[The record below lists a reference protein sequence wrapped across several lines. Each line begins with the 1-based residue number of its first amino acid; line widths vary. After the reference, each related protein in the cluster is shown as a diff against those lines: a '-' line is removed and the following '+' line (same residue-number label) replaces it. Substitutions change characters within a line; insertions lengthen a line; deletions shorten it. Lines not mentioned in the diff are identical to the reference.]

1 MTKVLFSEMS
11 LTEPL
16 ERAISLMGF
25 DHATPIQ
32 SEAIPVIRTGADII
46 ARSQTGTGKTVAF
59 AIPAIEKIDT
69 EQEKTSIQVLILCPT
84 RELAVQGCEEI
95 RKLIRFKDGIRPVAV
110 YGGASIEKQCMDL
123 RRANIVIGTP
133 GRVMDHMRRKTI
145 KLDHLKMIVLDEA
158 DEMLNMGFKED
169 IETILTDTPE
179 TRQTLLF
186 SATMPPAIMKITN
199 QFQKNPTLIEIDKGV
214 VTLESI
220 EQRYVDV
227 AHNMKQEALA
237 RLMQFYKPNC
247 SIIFCATK
255 KMADEL
261 TEFLNAR
268 NISAACIHSD
278 IKQSQRTSTMHAFK
292 AGKIKIL
299 IATDIAARGIDVND
313 VEYVINYDLPPNT
326 EYYIHRIGRTGR
338 AGKKGCSITIC
349 GYKNEVRAIRKIAI
363 AVKSEI
369 KELPLPTL
377 ADLQLAG
384 TAEAVGEIEANLLG
398 EINPVFTTIVS
409 QLTEKGFSLQQIAEA
424 ALSLHYKKIVQH
436 EQKIFATARQETSKP
451 SRFELRQKEI
461 IKRAPS
467 QQAKIYEKAM
477 ILLDVGESSRI
488 TVKHIV
494 GAITERSG
502 ISSKD
507 IGKVEVFSDQS
518 MVEISSDCVEEVLT
532 AMQGGKICGKPTQCS
547 LFAESARK
555 GSRPAG
561 GANKSFGN
569 QSGRRNVR
577 IAKPVKN
584 RAKW

>member
-11 LTEPL
+11 LTESV
-16 ERAISLMGF
+16 ERAVSLMGF
-25 DHATPIQ
+25 DCATPIQ
-32 SEAIPVIRTGADII
+32 SEAIPVIRSGADII

-69 EQEKTSIQVLILCPT
+69 EQEKSTIQVLILCPT
-84 RELAVQGCEEI
+84 RELAVQAYEEI

-110 YGGASIEKQCMDL
+110 YGGASIEKQCIDL

-169 IETILTDTPE
+169 IETILTDTPD

-186 SATMPPAIMKITN
+186 SATMPPAIMKITH
-199 QFQKNPTLIEIDKGV
+199 QFQKNPTLIEIDKGQ

-227 AHNMKQEALA
+227 PHGMKQDALA
-237 RLMQFYKPNC
+237 RLMQYYKPNC
-247 SIIFCATK
+247 AIIFCATK

-261 TEFLNAR
+261 TGFLNAR
-268 NISAACIHSD
+268 SISSACIHSD
-278 IKQSQRTSTMHAFK
+278 IKQAQRTSTMHAFK

-299 IATDIAARGIDVND
+299 IATDIAARGIDVSD
-313 VEYVINYDLPPNT
+313 VEYVINYDIPPNT

-349 GYKNEVRAIRKIAI
+349 GYKNEVRVIRRIAI

-369 KELPLPTL
+369 RELALPSL
-377 ADLQLAG
+377 ADIQLAG
-384 TAEAVGEIEANLLG
+384 TVEAVAEMETHLSD
-398 EINPVFTTIVS
+398 EINPIFTNIVS
-409 QLTEKGFSLQQIAEA
+409 ELTEKDFSLQQIAEV
-424 ALSLHYKKIVQH
+424 ALSLHYKKIVQP
-436 EQKIFATARQETSKP
+436 EQTTASRQEFNKP
-451 SRFELRQKEI
+451 SRIELRQKEGF
-461 IKRAPS
+461 KKNTS
-467 QQAKIYEKAM
+467 QQAKFYEKAT

-488 TVKHIV
+488 SVKHIV
-494 GAITERSG
+494 GAITERAG

-518 MVEISSDCVEEVLT
+518 ILDVSSDCVEDVLA
-532 AMQGGKICGKPTQCS
+532 AMKGGKICGKPVNCS
-547 LFAESARK
+547 LFAESTRK
-555 GSRPAG
+555 GNRSAG
-561 GANKSFGN
+561 GANKSYGN
-569 QSGRRNVR
+569 QGGRKNPR
-577 IAKPVKN
+577 IGKPVKN